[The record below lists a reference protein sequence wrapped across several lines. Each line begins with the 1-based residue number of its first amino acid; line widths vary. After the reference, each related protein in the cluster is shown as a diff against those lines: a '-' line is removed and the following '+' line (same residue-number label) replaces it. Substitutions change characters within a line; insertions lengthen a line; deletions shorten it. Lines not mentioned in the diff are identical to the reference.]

1 MYLYLVTFNDQFC
14 VEALASKRRW
24 FQLPLDSTDKSIVV
38 TQATVES
45 RGASTSSCH
54 GSSSYRSARSS
65 VTSGSLGNKSTETDD
80 DSGHLLS
87 TSTGDDAGGEQPSIH
102 SVVSSV
108 RHYFC
113 VFYPVFITCI
123 RDNSMGMC
131 VHAFVITL
139 LCMWCVHARL

>member
-87 TSTGDDAGGEQPSIH
+87 TSTCDDAGGEQWRID
-102 SVVSSV
+102 SVCAVLPQSAGWV
-108 RHYFC
+108 
-113 VFYPVFITCI
+113 VTFIRSHNHTELAAVC
-123 RDNSMGMC
+123 RC
-131 VHAFVITL
+131 RRVPRQR
-139 LCMWCVHARL
+139 RL

>member
-45 RGASTSSCH
+45 RASTSSCH

-102 SVVSSV
+102 LVSLFPQSDIIFV
-108 RHYFC
+108 CSTLFLLHVSATIVWVC
-113 VFYPVFITCI
+113 VYT
-123 RDNSMGMC
+123 
-131 VHAFVITL
+131 
-139 LCMWCVHARL
+139 RL

>member
-1 MYLYLVTFNDQFC
+1 M
-14 VEALASKRRW
+14 
-24 FQLPLDSTDKSIVV
+24 

-102 SVVSSV
+102 LVSLFPQSDIIFV
-108 RHYFC
+108 CSTLFLLH
-113 VFYPVFITCI
+113 VS
-123 RDNSMGMC
+123 RDNGMGMC
-131 VHAFVITL
+131 VHAFMITL
-139 LCMWCVHARL
+139 LCLCCVHARL